1 MESQDSSLWAGRFT
15 PVLTLTNVF
24 GLLGLWIA
32 YRLGLALY
40 NISPFHPL
48 YRFPGPKLAAAS
60 FLYEFWFDFVK
71 VGRYTWEI
79 KRMHEK
85 YGMYIACFL
94 ESQPLP
100 PMVLGMAFHSGGDRS
115 RREPILIS

>member
-1 MESQDSSLWAGRFT
+1 MELQNISIWPGSLTTF
-15 PVLTLTNVF
+15 LTTANILGLF
-24 GLLGLWIA
+24 GLWVA
-32 YRLGLALY
+32 YRASLALY

-60 FLYEFWFDFVK
+60 FLYEFWFDFVT

-85 YGMYIACFL
+85 YGKCL
-94 ESQPLP
+94 S
-100 PMVLGMAFHSGGDRS
+100 
-115 RREPILIS
+115 